1 MGQALHSIENE
12 PDNTI
17 EISEYRLNRSMQPL
31 QDLHTA
37 MRNANGNET
46 VRYVQKKEWS
56 ALPALQFM

>member
-17 EISEYRLNRSMQPL
+17 EISEYRLNRPMQPL

-37 MRNANGNET
+37 
-46 VRYVQKKEWS
+46 
-56 ALPALQFM
+56 

>member
-31 QDLHTA
+31 QDLHTV
-37 MRNANGNET
+37 MRNTDGNET
-46 VRYVQKKEWS
+46 VRYVQKKE
-56 ALPALQFM
+56 